1 MAGDYGQ
8 ARDAL
13 IRNLVAEAERDQR
26 ILAVW
31 LQGSLADGT
40 GDEYSDIDAYLA
52 VADESFDAVAGE
64 RSRIAESL
72 GRVLVEMDS
81 PWLRAG
87 HYLFDG
93 LLKLDLFLEPASTV
107 DSRERAAV
115 RVLFDRGGVAPRLR
129 IGSTGR
135 LEEVRRRVEVALLG
149 TLQGA
154 AWPVRL
160 LGRDQWTTLAFAELF
175 VINDSIALLMAA
187 QLDPSYVLR
196 NRFSLPRLL
205 WADQASELDRLASGV
220 MTAIDA
226 RDRTGTI
233 EAQLEIVDALFLEG
247 RRACETLEIVY
258 PLDRQREQA
267 IRQSYLRFKAGR

>member
-1 MAGDYGQ
+1 
-8 ARDAL
+8 
-13 IRNLVAEAERDQR
+13 
-26 ILAVW
+26 
-31 LQGSLADGT
+31 
-40 GDEYSDIDAYLA
+40 
-52 VADESFDAVAGE
+52 
-64 RSRIAESL
+64 
-72 GRVLVEMDS
+72 
-81 PWLRAG
+81 
-87 HYLFDG
+87 
-93 LLKLDLFLEPASTV
+93 
-107 DSRERAAV
+107 
-115 RVLFDRGGVAPRLR
+115 
-129 IGSTGR
+129 

-175 VINDSIALLMAA
+175 VINDSIAFLMAA

-233 EAQLEIVDALFLEG
+233 EAHLEIVDALFLEG